1 MPNVYVEARPKGR
14 IEGGR
19 IDDYVV
25 EDHADHVLA
34 EFKTQEEAI
43 AWAKQQGHHPL
54 VARVR
59 HLNQKNVP
67 DHWREA

>member
-14 IEGGR
+14 IDGAR

-25 EDHADHVLA
+25 ENREDHVLGQ
-34 EFKTQEEAI
+34 FKTQEEAVQ
-43 AWAKQQGHHPL
+43 WARTQGHKPL

-59 HLNQKNVP
+59 HLNKKDVP